1 LSLAAKGRVIAVV
14 AGEPVN
20 PGRILEIGLGFW
32 SSKALLSAV
41 ELGVFT
47 ELAKGP
53 LTGAQLRARIGVNE
67 RSARDFFDTLVALD
81 MLERDGDTYS
91 NGAEADA
98 FLDKAK
104 PLYTGG
110 LLEMANTRLYG
121 FWGNLTEALRTGEPQ
136 NEAKLGE
143 DFFAVLYSDPA
154 RLRQFAQAMSAV
166 SMGSAIAIAEKFPW
180 QKYQTFMDIGTAQ
193 GNVPVQV
200 AQRNSHLTGG
210 GTDLPPLEPVFADYV
225 AAHGLSDRLRFQAH
239 DFFVEQFPEADVLIM
254 GHILHDWDLTE
265 KKMLIK
271 KAYDSLPDGGALI
284 VYEAIIDDER
294 RENVY
299 GLTMSLNMLIETP
312 GGFDYTG
319 ADCRSWMAE
328 IGFGDS
334 YVEPLTAGES
344 MVVGIK

>member
-1 LSLAAKGRVIAVV
+1 VTAV
-14 AGEPVN
+14 EPLD
-20 PGRILEIGLGFW
+20 PGRILELGLAFW
-32 SSKALLSAV
+32 SSKTLLSAV
-41 ELGVFT
+41 ELGVFS

-53 LTGAQLRARIGVNE
+53 LTADELRQRIGIHE
-67 RSARDFFDTLVALD
+67 RSARDFFDTLVALR
-81 MLERDGDTYS
+81 MLERDGDVYS

-104 PLYTGG
+104 PSYTGG
-110 LLEMANTRLYG
+110 LLEMANNRLYG
-121 FWGNLTEALRTGEPQ
+121 FWGNLTDGLRTGEPQ
-136 NEAKLGE
+136 NEAKADE
-143 DFFAVLYSDPA
+143 DFFGILYSDPTL
-154 RLRQFAQAMSAV
+154 LREFAQAMTAV
-166 SMGSAIAIAEKFPW
+166 SMGSALAIAEKFPW
-180 QKYQTFMDIGTAQ
+180 QKYKTFMDIGTAQ

-200 AQRNSHLTGG
+200 ALKHPHLTGG
-210 GTDLPPLEPVFADYV
+210 GTDLPPLQPVTTEYI

-239 DFFVEQFPEADVLIM
+239 DFFAEPFPNADVLIM

-271 KAYDSLPDGGALI
+271 KAYDALPDGGALI
-284 VYEAIIDDER
+284 AYDAIIDDER

-319 ADCRSWMAE
+319 ADCRGWMAE
-328 IGFGDS
+328 IGFKDS
-334 YVEPLTAGES
+334 YVEPLTGGES

>member
-1 LSLAAKGRVIAVV
+1 VTAV
-14 AGEPVN
+14 EPLD
-20 PGRILEIGLGFW
+20 PGRILELGLAFE

-53 LTGAQLRARIGVNE
+53 LTADQLRQRIGIHE
-67 RSARDFFDTLVALD
+67 RSARDFFDTLVALR
-81 MLERDGDTYS
+81 MLERDGDKYS
-91 NGAEADA
+91 NAADSDA

-104 PLYTGG
+104 PSYTGG
-110 LLEMANTRLYG
+110 LLEMANSRLYP
-121 FWGNLTEALRTGEPQ
+121 FWGNLTQGLRTGEPQ
-136 NEAKLGE
+136 NEAKVGE

-154 RLRQFAQAMSAV
+154 RLRQFAQAMTAV
-166 SMGSAIAIAEKFPW
+166 SMGSALGIATKFPW
-180 QKYQTFMDIGTAQ
+180 QNYTTFMDIGTAQ

-200 AQRNSHLTGG
+200 ARKHPHLTGG
-210 GTDLPPLEPVFADYV
+210 GTDLPPLEPVFTEYI

-239 DFFVEQFPEADVLIM
+239 DFFAEPFPKADVLIM

-265 KKMLIK
+265 KKTLIK
-271 KAYDSLPDGGALI
+271 NAYDALPDGGALI
-284 VYEAIIDDER
+284 AYDAVIDDER

-319 ADCRSWMAE
+319 ADCRGWMAE
-328 IGFGDS
+328 IGFSDS
-334 YVEPLTAGES
+334 YVEPLTGGES